1 MREFAIMII
10 IKRIFSLLVDFNIF
24 TGTLAETHK
33 YEKLG
38 I

>member
-10 IKRIFSLLVDFNIF
+10 NKRIFSLLVDFNIF
-24 TGTLAETHK
+24 TGTLTETHT